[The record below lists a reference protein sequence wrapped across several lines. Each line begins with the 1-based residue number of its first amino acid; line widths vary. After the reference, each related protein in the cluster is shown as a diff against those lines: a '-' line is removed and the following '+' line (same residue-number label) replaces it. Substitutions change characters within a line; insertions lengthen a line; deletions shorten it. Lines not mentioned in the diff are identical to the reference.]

1 MAFAC
6 RCTAFALGLSTMA
19 GPVAA
24 LAQPL
29 VQAYPSRP
37 IRLLIPSP
45 PGGPSD
51 FAGRLI
57 APRLSESLGQNVVVD
72 TRPSVNGVI
81 ATELAARSAPDG
93 LTLAIGNNGT
103 HVINASLYKKLPY
116 DPVRDFAPI
125 SLLITAASTLVA
137 YPKFAPTNFQDFV
150 AAAKKQPGRISIAV
164 AGAQGQITT
173 AVLKH
178 LAGIKLN
185 DIPYKGSSP
194 SEVAIM
200 SGEVD
205 TAFLSVPAVTPHI
218 RAGRMKALGVST
230 AKRSPLL
237 PEVPT
242 IAEAGL
248 PGFEFGNWHGLFAP
262 ARTPDA
268 IVRRLHLEVVRIFN
282 DNEVRALVL
291 SRGSDLV
298 LNTPE
303 EFALKL
309 RNDVARFR
317 QIILDAGVPQL

>member
-1 MAFAC
+1 MGCVFRSVLIPAA
-6 RCTAFALGLSTMA
+6 
-19 GPVAA
+19 VAA
-24 LAQPL
+24 MGCFSQGNAQPTG
-29 VQAYPSRP
+29 QDYPSRP

-57 APRLSESLGQNVVVD
+57 APKLSESLGQNVVVD
-72 TRPSVNGVI
+72 TRQSVNGVI
-81 ATELAARSAPDG
+81 ATELAARSSPDG

-125 SLLITAASTLVA
+125 SLLISAASALVA
-137 YPKFAPTNFQDFV
+137 YPKLAPATFQEFV
-150 AAAKKQPGRISIAV
+150 AAAKRQPGRMTIAV

-194 SEVAIM
+194 SEVAVM

-205 TAFLSVPAVTPHI
+205 VAFLSVPVVTPHV

-230 AKRSPLL
+230 AQRSPLL
-237 PEVPT
+237 PDVPT
-242 IAEAGL
+242 IAEAGI

-262 ARTPDA
+262 ARTPDV
-268 IVRRLHLEVVRIFN
+268 IVRRLHQELVRIFSN
-282 DNEVRALVL
+282 KEVRELVVA
-291 SRGSDLV
+291 RGSDIV
-298 LNTPE
+298 LNSPE
-303 EFALKL
+303 EFARKL
-309 RNDVARFR
+309 RNDIQRFR
-317 QIILDAGVPQL
+317 AIMLEAGVPQL